1 MDGSGT
7 HQIGESTPR
16 RLTFSL
22 RTMFFVVTCAAM
34 FFAGFRAGKTEAERI
49 VFGATLFMAF
59 LTVWSIVRD
68 WNGASW
74 KSIATLALSVYVAL
88 LVAGGPRAGHS
99 NHAQC
104 SNNLSEVGK
113 ALILYEAAHGHLPR
127 PFAVSADGKPLFS
140 WRGILLNEMGRADL
154 AASLQSAEPWNG
166 PLNGR
171 LANVYVSLYHCPSD
185 TWSPTTNYLA
195 VVGPHTA
202 WPAVTTSTRAKYVS
216 LDDIARHKGLRNT
229 ILLIEIP
236 NSNINWLEPGDV
248 TIDELKNGLTGLI
261 PPGGASPHPEGFNV
275 LFADGHVET
284 LPADID
290 PKKLI
295 EMCNIDGS
303 SNAGSQ

>member
-1 MDGSGT
+1 MIRMDGSGT

-34 FFAGFRAGKTEAERI
+34 FFAGSRAGKTEAERI

-68 WNGASW
+68 GNGASW
-74 KSIATLALSVYVAL
+74 KSIATLALFLFATL
-88 LVAGGPRAGHS
+88 LAAQRPRAGHG
-99 NHAQC
+99 HHGQC
-104 SNNLSEVGK
+104 LNNLSELGK
-113 ALILYEAAHGHLPR
+113 ALELYAAQHGHLPH
-127 PFAVSADGKPLFS
+127 VYLADSEGKPLVS
-140 WRGILLNEMGRADL
+140 WRGILLKEVGRADL
-154 AASLQSAEPWNG
+154 AESLQSAEPWNG
-166 PLNGR
+166 PLNGK
-171 LANVYVSLYHCPSD
+171 LSNVYLSLYRCPSD
-185 TWSPTTNYLA
+185 TWSSTTNYLA

-202 WPAVTTSTRAKYVS
+202 WPAAMTSAPAKYVS
-216 LDDIARHKGLRNT
+216 LDDIARHKGLKNT

-236 NSNINWLEPGDV
+236 NSNINWLEPRDV
-248 TIDELKNGLTGLI
+248 TIDQLKDGLAGLI

-295 EMCNIDGS
+295 QMCNIDGS
-303 SNAGSQ
+303 P